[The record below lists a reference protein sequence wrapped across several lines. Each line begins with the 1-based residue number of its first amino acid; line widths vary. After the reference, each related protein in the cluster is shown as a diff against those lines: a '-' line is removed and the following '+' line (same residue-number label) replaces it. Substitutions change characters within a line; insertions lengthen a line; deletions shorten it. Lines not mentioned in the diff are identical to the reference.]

1 MGDGSLSSGRQ
12 IGNYCIVAEL
22 ASGGFGSVYR
32 GRHAIFTERPVV
44 AIKLLH
50 THLVSEREHQQFIQ
64 EARLLERLQHA
75 YILPI
80 IDAGV
85 HEGFPYLVTAYA
97 PRGSLRA
104 YVKRLG
110 GQPLPLEEALTI
122 LTQVGAA
129 LQFAHEQSVIHRDL
143 KPENILFN
151 ADNDALL
158 ADFGIA
164 MILESGSVRSANTSG
179 TPAYMAPEQ
188 FRGIVS
194 KQSDQYALGCIAYEL
209 LTGRKPFVDRDPL
222 VLMVKHTTELPP
234 PPGDLNPHLPPHVE
248 EAILTALAKSRAD
261 RYPDIATFI
270 AALDTSDGQMY
281 PAEGAANPGPAIEP
295 TVGTGRIAGTEHT
308 WGTEHH
314 SSGIERAG
322 RTGRTG
328 RPQGTP
334 VHITPRA
341 THAFDDILPAPSGG
355 LIEEDEHG
363 TDAIT
368 YSTEPDII
376 QLPASRSRPPGTL
389 PTRRL
394 PPVPDTARSAS
405 TLPAS
410 RRAAMPRSR
419 PGGQPSTDLEQ
430 DITTGHNRGY
440 PVPSRPPLS
449 APSRTAPGS
458 TRVAPRARVRRPA
471 LLMVGLLALVLVVLL
486 VGSLVKVLAPQ
497 PTTVTITPATVALAN
512 SYTLTAVTGTPDPAQ
527 RQVQARLLSTKSAAQ
542 SQTVNATGIAQIP
555 AIQAQGVLTFF
566 NGRAIVQTIL
576 AGTTI
581 KGSDGVVVTVDVN
594 VDIPVGNPPNLGQIT
609 VSAHAVKPGV
619 KGNIVPLDIN
629 QQCCS
634 TDHTIFVKNVGAF
647 TSGQDAQSYKFVQQS
662 DIDGAVSQLASR
674 LTSGAQNVFN
684 TSIHINEKLVSTPRC
699 TPKVG
704 SDNNAG
710 DHAATVTVTVTAVCR
725 GEVYDWGA
733 ARVLVEGLLRG
744 EAARNPGAG
753 YAQVGGLSS
762 SVAQAAPV
770 DGQGTIS
777 LLVNAKGLW
786 AYAFSGARLQDLKY
800 LVAGKSQDAASALLA
815 RQTGIQAATIQIA
828 GGDGRTLPA
837 DVGQIVIVVRA
848 P

>member
-32 GRHAIFTERPVV
+32 GRHVIFTERPVV

-151 ADNDALL
+151 AGNEALL

-194 KQSDQYALGCIAYEL
+194 RQSDQYALGCIAYEL

-222 VLMVKHTTELPP
+222 VLMVKHATELPL

-261 RYPDIATFI
+261 RYPDITTFI
-270 AALDTSDGQMY
+270 AALDTSEIARD
-281 PAEGAANPGPAIEP
+281 AEAGGHVEAERDAE
-295 TVGTGRIAGTEHT
+295 TGRRQA
-308 WGTEHH
+308 
-314 SSGIERAG
+314 A
-322 RTGRTG
+322 
-328 RPQGTP
+328 P

-341 THAFDDILPAPSGG
+341 LRAPPGEFTRPARPTRALDSALPTPPGIS
-355 LIEEDEHG
+355 IEEDEHG

-376 QLPASRSRPPGTL
+376 QLPASRSRPLGTL

-394 PPVPDTARSAS
+394 PPVPDIARSAS
-405 TLPAS
+405 TLPSS
-410 RRAAMPRSR
+410 RSAAMPRSR
-419 PGGQPSTDLEQ
+419 PGSQSSTDLEQ

-440 PVPSRPPLS
+440 A
-449 APSRTAPGS
+449 APSRSPLPAP
-458 TRVAPRARVRRPA
+458 TRTVPGITRAAPRARVRRPA
-471 LLMVGLLALVLVVLL
+471 LLMASLLALVLVVLL
-486 VGSLVKVLAPQ
+486 VGALVKVLAPQ
-497 PTTVTITPATVALAN
+497 PATVTITPATVALAN
-512 SYTLTAVTGTPDPAQ
+512 SYTLSAVTGIPDPAQ
-527 RQVQARLLSTKSAAQ
+527 RQVQAHLLSTKSAAQ
-542 SQTVNATGIAQIP
+542 SQTVNATGHAQTP
-555 AIQAQGVLTFF
+555 GAQARGTLTFY
-566 NGRAIVQTIL
+566 NGEAVVQTL
-576 AGTTI
+576 ATGTII
-581 KGSDGVVVTVDVN
+581 KGSDKVAVITDGPAN
-594 VDIPVGNPPNLGQIT
+594 IPAAHPPSDGQIS
-609 VSAHAVKPGV
+609 VPVHVLEGGIQ
-619 KGNIVPLDIN
+619 GNIKALDIN
-629 QQCCS
+629 QACCS
-634 TDHTIFVKNVGAF
+634 ANGTIFVRNLADF
-647 TSGQDAQSYKFVQQS
+647 TGGQDGQNFTFIQQS
-662 DIDGAVSQLASR
+662 DIDGAVSQLAPR
-674 LTSGAQNVFN
+674 LTLGAQNVFN
-684 TSIHINEKLVSTPRC
+684 TSIHINERLVGAPRC
-699 TPKVG
+699 TPRVG
-704 SDNNAG
+704 SQHQAG
-710 DHAATVTVTVTAVCR
+710 DHAATDTVTVTAVCS

-744 EAARNPGAG
+744 EAARNPG
-753 YAQVGGLSS
+753 
-762 SVAQAAPV
+762 
-770 DGQGTIS
+770 
-777 LLVNAKGLW
+777 
-786 AYAFSGARLQDLKY
+786 
-800 LVAGKSQDAASALLA
+800 
-815 RQTGIQAATIQIA
+815 
-828 GGDGRTLPA
+828 
-837 DVGQIVIVVRA
+837 
-848 P
+848 